1 MEEEG
6 RVNNIPVVEGEG
18 GEGGQGGKK
27 GSSKHLLTFGYQKH
41 E

>member
-27 GSSKHLLTFGYQKH
+27 GSSKHLLTIGYQKH